1 MQITKKQLKQL
12 ISEEAEKLSEDTAK
26 LNKLVEGYVA
36 GYGGNDDAVPKEAL
50 IDLLEV
56 LEEDTIPRYAFDQLV
71 ESMNDQKVSEL
82 LSEVLETEE

>member
-12 ISEEAEKLSEDTAK
+12 IAEEAEKLSEDTAK
-26 LNKLVEGYVA
+26 LNKLVEGYVS
-36 GYGGNDDAVPKEAL
+36 GYGGNEEMVPKEAV

-56 LEEDTIPRYAFDQLV
+56 IEEQGIPRYAFDQLL
-71 ESMNDQKVSEL
+71 ESLNEQSVSEL

>member
-36 GYGGNDDAVPKEAL
+36 GYGGNDDTVPKEAL

-56 LEEDTIPRYAFDQLV
+56 LEEDAIPRYAFDQLV
-71 ESMNDQKVSEL
+71 ESMNDEKVSEL